1 MSRFLRRVL
10 SGLAALAIL
19 FAALG
24 AGGWLWLRTSL
35 PRLDGEIAITGLAA
49 PVTVARD
56 ARGVPFIRAENDA
69 DGSFALG
76 FVHAQDR
83 FAQMVMTRRT
93 GAGRMAAVLGSDM
106 LDLDRTMRA
115 YATYRPAVAAAP
127 QSPHTAQ
134 HRPAP
139 YQQATQR
146 LEDTVVGTTRE

>member
-56 ARGVPFIRAENDA
+56 ARGVPFIRAENAA
-69 DGSFALG
+69 DGSFAPA

-83 FAQMVMTRRT
+83 IEPMVMTRRI
-93 GAGRMAAVLGSDM
+93 GAGRTAEVMGSD
-106 LDLDRTMRA
+106 LIA
-115 YATYRPAVAAAP
+115 
-127 QSPHTAQ
+127 
-134 HRPAP
+134 
-139 YQQATQR
+139 
-146 LEDTVVGTTRE
+146 RERERKNDGS

>member
-83 FAQMVMTRRT
+83 FAQMEMTRRI
-93 GAGRMAAVLGSDM
+93 GAGRMAEVLGSDM
-106 LDLDRTMRA
+106 LALRSEER
-115 YATYRPAVAAAP
+115 RVGKECVSKCRSRW
-127 QSPHTAQ
+127 SPYHSKKNKTKTKEKI
-134 HRPAP
+134 P
-139 YQQATQR
+139 
-146 LEDTVVGTTRE
+146 